1 MPLNWADW
9 HVPIA
14 IVCLAYAAL
23 GVTGFGSA
31 LIAVPLLAWHW
42 PLVEVVPVVV
52 TLDVLA
58 SLLHGSLNRR
68 WIQWQVVARLVPGIV
83 LGVALGTL
91 VAHVVDSK
99 LPLLV
104 LGLFIMWVGANALR
118 RNTGAKAVAQ
128 AGPTRPWLSGL
139 VGLLTGMIEAMF
151 GTAGPPVVAWLTHQ
165 FDDARVVRASTPAA
179 LAFAGAIA
187 LAGFGLDGRL
197 GASSYT
203 TRLAVLAGPAMLC
216 LVGGHLVAGRLNA
229 KRLRMAICLLLVA
242 SGLSLVHKAI
252 SP

>member
-1 MPLNWADW
+1 MPLNGADW
-9 HVPIA
+9 QLPIA
-14 IVCLAYAAL
+14 IVCLAYTAL
-23 GVTGFGSA
+23 GITGFGSA

-68 WIQWQVVARLVPGIV
+68 WIQWQVLVRLVPGIV

-91 VAHVVDSK
+91 VSRVVDSK

-104 LGLFIMWVGANALR
+104 LGLFVIWVGANALR
-118 RNTGAKAVAQ
+118 RKTAAHAMAA
-128 AGPTRPWLSGL
+128 AGPSRPWLSGL
-139 VGLLTGMIEAMF
+139 VGLVTGMIEAMF
-151 GTAGPPVVAWLTHQ
+151 GTSGPPVVAWLTRQ
-165 FDDARVVRASTPAA
+165 FDDARLVRASTPVA
-179 LAFAGAIA
+179 LAFAGVIA
-187 LAGFGLDGRL
+187 LAGFGVDGRL
-197 GASSYT
+197 GGNSYT

-229 KRLRMAICLLLVA
+229 GRLRMAICLLLVA
-242 SGLSLVHKAI
+242 SGLSLVHKALG
-252 SP
+252 P